1 MSRPR
6 LDQKFWTQF
15 AQKTWEKKTLILKDV
30 DSSLRLIDAVQI
42 FNLLVRFSDRC
53 RKTKKLDG
61 LKLYLDGERQY
72 SDEILHLLPKK
83 RDGSLEGYHN
93 RMNEMFADYCLVCDE
108 LLQLD
113 LEAWRELLTFT
124 NSLHRYVGLP
134 NRFSEVGL
142 YLGNYKKTPFG
153 VHVDNCGVFSFPI
166 VGTKRFRIWKP
177 EFVKKHPTLI
187 RAHRYE
193 KFKKA
198 SELVTAS
205 PGDMTYWPS
214 SAWHIAESDGSFT
227 ATWSLGVWVDQ
238 PFEKTALET
247 LAPVIGKKLKHTRH
261 QVTTAFTIPPTA
273 NGCIQT
279 LPDLH
284 LKAIAAVKELSVDE
298 LHDAFLRSWT
308 IHNSKQGFKTVPKKS
323 PTAILKMN
331 SSIELQSS
339 IPILWSQLKT
349 ESHTLFAF
357 AGSVVD
363 EKTSHAF
370 LKLVQSLNAGKI
382 CQINKFLK
390 GTSAKQELAY
400 LQTLAAAG
408 AIALAPQKN

>member
-153 VHVDNCGVFSFPI
+153 VHVDNCGV
-166 VGTKRFRIWKP
+166 
-177 EFVKKHPTLI
+177 
-187 RAHRYE
+187 
-193 KFKKA
+193 
-198 SELVTAS
+198 
-205 PGDMTYWPS
+205 
-214 SAWHIAESDGSFT
+214 
-227 ATWSLGVWVDQ
+227 
-238 PFEKTALET
+238 
-247 LAPVIGKKLKHTRH
+247 
-261 QVTTAFTIPPTA
+261 
-273 NGCIQT
+273 
-279 LPDLH
+279 
-284 LKAIAAVKELSVDE
+284 
-298 LHDAFLRSWT
+298 
-308 IHNSKQGFKTVPKKS
+308 
-323 PTAILKMN
+323 
-331 SSIELQSS
+331 
-339 IPILWSQLKT
+339 
-349 ESHTLFAF
+349 
-357 AGSVVD
+357 
-363 EKTSHAF
+363 
-370 LKLVQSLNAGKI
+370 
-382 CQINKFLK
+382 
-390 GTSAKQELAY
+390 
-400 LQTLAAAG
+400 
-408 AIALAPQKN
+408 